1 MANNPFES
9 QPDVD
14 NFPPFASLFESSP
27 SIDTIARTKPVEFSL
42 GERSRGTGAQQSPL
56 SSAARSVH
64 SVTSRSPR
72 QPNPRVAKQLN
83 FSLPDGGSGV
93 RRVEGGVSRKM
104 AEAAGW
110 PTPQRRAAAA
120 AQQASVAPADDAAAI
135 LLTDDASVSSAVPP
149 DDPAHNTGGP
159 ATKDLSAKSGATQP
173 RRTLEPAESQPR
185 LPTVTPGRAAAML
198 LPSPARMAAA
208 MPRSPSAPIFRT
220 ASKATSGGG
229 GVKAADEPATTQ
241 SKANT
246 TQVGQETLDEVRK
259 ALLQPPSFA
268 FTQYLRGLRSR
279 WTQRPL
285 VRSALSEL
293 GLSPSRH
300 HSLHHHPL
308 ASEPWAAPP
317 VMPPVNPMRHSWPP
331 PTPAA
336 MPMSAAAYGPPMMM
350 YYHPAAAAYPPPPPP
365 GVSYPTQYYYYP
377 PPQMQMAAPPPPPY
391 WGASMPAMWPPPP
404 FAAAPPPAAW
414 AASPAPMHAPMWPP
428 SWSTAALPASREMFK
443 YVL

>member
-1 MANNPFES
+1 
-9 QPDVD
+9 
-14 NFPPFASLFESSP
+14 
-27 SIDTIARTKPVEFSL
+27 
-42 GERSRGTGAQQSPL
+42 
-56 SSAARSVH
+56 
-64 SVTSRSPR
+64 
-72 QPNPRVAKQLN
+72 
-83 FSLPDGGSGV
+83 
-93 RRVEGGVSRKM
+93 M
-104 AEAAGW
+104 AEAASW

-285 VRSALSEL
+285 VRSALSSWASHRA
-293 GLSPSRH
+293 GITAFIIIRWRRSR
-300 HSLHHHPL
+300 
-308 ASEPWAAPP
+308 
-317 VMPPVNPMRHSWPP
+317 
-331 PTPAA
+331 
-336 MPMSAAAYGPPMMM
+336 GPRRP
-350 YYHPAAAAYPPPPPP
+350 
-365 GVSYPTQYYYYP
+365 
-377 PPQMQMAAPPPPPY
+377 
-391 WGASMPAMWPPPP
+391 
-404 FAAAPPPAAW
+404 
-414 AASPAPMHAPMWPP
+414 
-428 SWSTAALPASREMFK
+428 
-443 YVL
+443 